1 MVIGEVS
8 IEGDCGDATAGR
20 TMGQLPRVTRESAG
34 PAKTKLALARLW
46 YRSEVKSERGR
57 RLPFRSSFVTGSP
70 RSCALQRALC
80 MTVSG
85 GEAAGRTPGPRD
97 EFPRSVSALSRAL
110 ATCPSK
116 GSAMATAF
124 RDILLRLTE
133 AALVADTMTSE
144 EIAALLVEARQA
156 IEDLR
161 DEVDELREP
170 REDVSEAEFGE
181 PIPPNSRQ

>member
-1 MVIGEVS
+1 
-8 IEGDCGDATAGR
+8 
-20 TMGQLPRVTRESAG
+20 
-34 PAKTKLALARLW
+34 
-46 YRSEVKSERGR
+46 
-57 RLPFRSSFVTGSP
+57 
-70 RSCALQRALC
+70 
-80 MTVSG
+80 
-85 GEAAGRTPGPRD
+85 
-97 EFPRSVSALSRAL
+97 
-110 ATCPSK
+110 
-116 GSAMATAF
+116 MATAF